1 MKMNSKTA
9 KDILKTLITFLL
21 GIGILWVLY
30 RKTDFNELWE
40 IIKGVNFKI
49 IAGSLIFG
57 LIGNVLRGLRWGL
70 FMKAFNYHPKR
81 QSVVFATLGNYAVNY
96 LLPRAGDF
104 WRCGAV
110 SKFDKIPFAK
120 TFETFLVDKVL
131 DLVMSIFI
139 LVLSIV
145 LSFDFFISYFK
156 DTPQYTE
163 NLKNMLSSVWL
174 YVIVGLIIL
183 AFVLLFT
190 TFKHTIFVRKIQSF
204 FTEIKRDLNLVA
216 HMKNKRKI
224 ILYTILLWLCFY
236 LYFYICFFAFDFTN
250 NLGWVAGLIVFAM
263 SNVGVA
269 VPVQGGMG
277 AWHFMVISS
286 LIILG
291 VSNANA
297 SAFAFAVFAIQ
308 SVWTILYGLFG
319 VIAMPYVKRNNV
331 KTVITE
337 ESVKT
342 TE

>member
-1 MKMNSKTA
+1 MKMNSKTT

-40 IIKGVNFKI
+40 IVKGVNFKI

-70 FMKAFNYHPKR
+70 FLKAFNYNPKT
-81 QSVVFATLGNYAVNY
+81 QSIVFATLGNYAVNY

-104 WRCGAV
+104 WRCGVV
-110 SKFDKIPFAK
+110 SKFDKIPFGK

-131 DLVMSIFI
+131 DLIMSIFI
-139 LVLSIV
+139 LVLSIA

-156 DTPQYTE
+156 DTPEYTE
-163 NLKNMLSSVWL
+163 NLKNMLSSIWL
-174 YVIVGLIIL
+174 YVLVGLLVL

-190 TFKHTIFVRKIQSF
+190 TFKHTVFVKKIKSF
-204 FTEIKRDLNLVA
+204 FKEIKRDLILVA
-216 HMKNKRKI
+216 HMKDKRKI

-308 SVWTILYGLFG
+308 SLWTILYGLVG
-319 VIAMPYVKRNNV
+319 VVAMPYVKRNNI
-331 KTVITE
+331 ITE
-337 ESVKT
+337 TPKDLV
-342 TE
+342 